1 VTPVRQKQCVQQH
14 QQLELQ
20 IHLIDEWFTGD
31 IARKIFQENVFTA
44 QP

>member
-20 IHLIDEWFTGD
+20 IHLIE
-31 IARKIFQENVFTA
+31 Q
-44 QP
+44 